1 MPRYSI
7 EVILLLSNI
16 FQALSPNTKVMLLN
30 DVNTLASA
38 GRLAY
43 APTVFDLTSYLSVEE
58 HYVPLRE
65 GMGILSAIAHR
76 VETRPLYPKV
86 KKAIRA
92 LVESRYNE
100 LAAQTAN
107 FTNIPA
113 KENIRD
119 Q

>member
-1 MPRYSI
+1 
-7 EVILLLSNI
+7 
-16 FQALSPNTKVMLLN
+16 MLLN

-43 APTVFDLTSYLSVEE
+43 APTVFDLTSYLSAEE

-65 GMGILSAIAHR
+65 GMSILSGIAHR

-86 KKAIRA
+86 KSTIRK
-92 LVESRYNE
+92 LVEPRYNE
-100 LAAQTAN
+100 LATKTAN
-107 FTNIPA
+107 FTDIPA
-113 KENIRD
+113 KENIKD